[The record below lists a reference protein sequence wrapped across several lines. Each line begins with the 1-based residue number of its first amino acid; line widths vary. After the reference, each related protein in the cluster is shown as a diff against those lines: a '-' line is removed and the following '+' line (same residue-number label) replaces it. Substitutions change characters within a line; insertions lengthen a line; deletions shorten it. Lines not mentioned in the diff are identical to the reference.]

1 MVQFVIT
8 IKKTNELLN
17 ILKNAWP
24 RNEKKNTIKKSLK
37 TEEIILF
44 ERDSFGLIIVK
55 IDTNKSNENFQKKI
69 AYVRKIKLI
78 QLIFL

>member
-1 MVQFVIT
+1 LVQFVIT